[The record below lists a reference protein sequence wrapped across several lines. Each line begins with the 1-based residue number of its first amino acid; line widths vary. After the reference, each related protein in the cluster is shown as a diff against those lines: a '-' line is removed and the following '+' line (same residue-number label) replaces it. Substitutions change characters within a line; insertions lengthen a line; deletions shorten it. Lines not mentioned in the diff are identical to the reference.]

1 MQEEHVG
8 SDFTGVPKMVA
19 DAGGEFVAMYGEIGV
34 GIATARDLSF
44 GSKLVA
50 ADSRLHAVG
59 AHLSEFHKMRG
70 TTSVGSGCLKWGGH
84 RGALRNE

>member
-1 MQEEHVG
+1 MLAAQEEHVG

-19 DAGGEFVAMYGEIGV
+19 DAGGVFVAMYGEIGV
-34 GIATARDLSF
+34 GIATAKDLSF

-59 AHLSEFHKMRG
+59 LIRQNL
-70 TTSVGSGCLKWGGH
+70 TSSLESDLCCNAK
-84 RGALRNE
+84 